1 MTNSTIGKQQVS
13 ESFMKLVEKWSLAE
27 CLDYIRD
34 ATYALEN
41 GKISHMKAVYEN
53 AIEYVEQHCRKR
65 FEFVRGQ
72 TDQ

>member
-13 ESFMKLVEKWSLAE
+13 ERFMKLVQNWSLAE
-27 CLDYIRD
+27 CLDYIRK

-41 GKISHMKAVYEN
+41 GKIPHMKAVYEN
-53 AIEYVEQHCRKR
+53 AIGYVEEHCRQR